1 MYGDMG
7 DQIGGWCEVLVLL
20 LLFCMELRGILI
32 VGALGI
38 AILLSIIEGNMSRGI
53 K

>member
-7 DQIGGWCEVLVLL
+7 HQLGGWCEILVLL

-38 AILLSIIEGNMSRGI
+38 AILLSIMEQNMSREI